1 MNRQSAAFRSN
12 NENLCRGFAW
22 AKAQA
27 EVYVRDGAAMGPCYE
42 AALPGRDA
50 FCMRDVSH
58 QSVGA
63 HCLGLAAHNR
73 NMTEAFARAISA
85 SKDWCSWWEITSE
98 GKPAPVDYT
107 DDGDFW
113 YNLPANFDV
122 MDTASRLYDLTGD
135 RGYLLSPAMEN
146 FFLRTIE
153 NYIPR
158 WDRDGDGIVDRADG
172 DGRRGI
178 ASYEESGTT
187 GYRCAADALSLEYL
201 AYLAAARMHAM
212 KGDAGRAAACRREV
226 DRLQA
231 VFSDEWWNG
240 EEQRFYEFR
249 MKDGSFSPQRSDDNI
264 MTPLRTGIIR
274 DPRQIDGQIA
284 CLTASEPSMIVEI
297 RSYLPTLLW
306 KYRRDGDAMRVWLR
320 MTAEDYPRREYPE
333 VSFAAVEALFC
344 GYMGIS
350 ADADRSVLRTRSAS
364 ADGEWAEAA
373 SFPLWGGSV
382 DLRQD
387 GRTKSTLTN
396 RTGRALT
403 WEAEF
408 PTGVKTVLVPDG
420 GTAACGERDADPR
433 PRDLI

>member
-1 MNRQSAAFRSN
+1 MNRQSVTFNSN
-12 NENLCRGFAW
+12 NEKLCRGFAW

-27 EVYVRDGAAMGPCYE
+27 DAYVRDGAAMGPCYE

-63 HCLGLAAHNR
+63 HCLGLEAHNR
-73 NMTEAFARAISA
+73 NMLEAFARAISE

-107 DDGDFW
+107 NDSDFW

-122 MDTASRLYDLTGD
+122 LDTASRLYDLTGD

-146 FFLRTIE
+146 FFVRTIE

-158 WDRDGDGIVDRADG
+158 WDRDRDGIVDRVDG

-178 ASYEESGTT
+178 ASYEEAGTM
-187 GYRCAADALSLEYL
+187 GYSCAADALSLEFL
-201 AYLAAARMHAM
+201 AYLAAARMYRM
-212 KGDAGRAAACRREV
+212 KGDAERESACRKEA
-226 DRLQA
+226 DRLQSI
-231 VFSDEWWNG
+231 FSDEWWSE

-274 DPRQIDGQIA
+274 DHRQIDGQLA
-284 CLTASEPSMIVEI
+284 FLMASEPSMIIEI
-297 RSYLPTLLW
+297 RSYLPMLLW
-306 KYRRDGDAMRVWLR
+306 KFRRDEDAMRVWLK
-320 MTAEDYPRREYPE
+320 MTAEDYLRREYPE
-333 VSFAAVEALFC
+333 VSYAAVEALFC

-350 ADADRSVLRTRSAS
+350 ADADKSLLSTRSAA
-364 ADGEWAEAA
+364 ADGEWAEAVG
-373 SFPLWGGSV
+373 FPLWGGTV
-382 DLRQD
+382 DLRHD
-387 GRTKSTLTN
+387 GKSKSMLTN
-396 RTGRALT
+396 RTGRDLT
-403 WEAEF
+403 WQAELSN
-408 PTGVKTVLVPDG
+408 GMKTVLVPDG
-420 GTAACGERDADPR
+420 GTAVCEE
-433 PRDLI
+433 